1 MENKKVSS
9 TLYNLRPSG
18 EGISYKVKKSCLQ
31 DFPPAAGRSSD
42 MLPLRCSAIIAFL
55 PYGKFGELSYM
66 EIKHIDFQLLYALT
80 LLLHLILI
88 DIVD

>member
-18 EGISYKVKKSCLQ
+18 EGI
-31 DFPPAAGRSSD
+31 
-42 MLPLRCSAIIAFL
+42 
-55 PYGKFGELSYM
+55 SYM